1 MKQEQK
7 RSSPHLLNG
16 SKYRFCERYP
26 SPLSFLWRVSPSSP
40 LSLTHAHYP
49 RKNMTVKTVV
59 GAAPF
64 ARPDGQPPRC
74 PWTILEKILSKYF
87 LPLYVPGLSTAQNPI
102 GGIWDCTQMVV
113 LDFRFALLLC
123 HHEHRHQAVDFAL
136 FSVAFQ
142 IEGNLV
148 WEKFGRGIDLAPEL
162 KKKKKLNDMR
172 YLLLV

>member
-1 MKQEQK
+1 
-7 RSSPHLLNG
+7 
-16 SKYRFCERYP
+16 
-26 SPLSFLWRVSPSSP
+26 
-40 LSLTHAHYP
+40 
-49 RKNMTVKTVV
+49 
-59 GAAPF
+59 
-64 ARPDGQPPRC
+64 
-74 PWTILEKILSKYF
+74 
-87 LPLYVPGLSTAQNPI
+87 
-102 GGIWDCTQMVV
+102 MVV

-123 HHEHRHQAVDFAL
+123 HQAVDFAL